1 MAPLCLCAAK
11 NTVMPACHSRVLPSR
26 FTLQRSRL
34 TVPHSVFITPRKPC
48 LATWCSSSSST
59 SSSTSDV
66 SLPSFHAKW
75 VAQPDVHAAID
86 ALMLRYADWDPT
98 VLATVVWMPM
108 ADPQKQPR
116 AVTRFQLGQVLR
128 ATDGW
133 LGNAIAHTDVL
144 TATLAGAAG
153 KADDDDDDDDD
164 DEIPRPTASRREAA
178 VSRVA
183 ARARRK
189 RQRAAALGL
198 GVEEGEPEA
207 GEQGSLLLEKARA
220 LQRDIHVAGL
230 AAVGK
235 RALAARAADSA
246 TTTEATEKD
255 DVDEEWSE
263 TSSGIAYVDAAV
275 DSLRVYLEYSGTPR
289 PIPYFVLQNLEALVI
304 AAHKIASGEA
314 EEDEEEEERVRYA
327 VRRRLEPLSTK
338 PTPKHKSRAKLMRR
352 YHAAK
357 LRKEKARVEWRAQS
371 RDLRHARM
379 VLSRANHELARLRK
393 HLPTEWRV

>member
-1 MAPLCLCAAK
+1 
-11 NTVMPACHSRVLPSR
+11 
-26 FTLQRSRL
+26 
-34 TVPHSVFITPRKPC
+34 
-48 LATWCSSSSST
+48 
-59 SSSTSDV
+59 
-66 SLPSFHAKW
+66 
-75 VAQPDVHAAID
+75 
-86 ALMLRYADWDPT
+86 MLRYADWDPT

-164 DEIPRPTASRREAA
+164 ETPRPTASRREAA

-189 RQRAAALGL
+189 RQRAVALGL

-255 DVDEEWSE
+255 DVDEEWSG

-289 PIPYFVLQNLEALVI
+289 PIPYFALQNLEALVI

>member
-1 MAPLCLCAAK
+1 M
-11 NTVMPACHSRVLPSR
+11 
-26 FTLQRSRL
+26 
-34 TVPHSVFITPRKPC
+34 
-48 LATWCSSSSST
+48 
-59 SSSTSDV
+59 
-66 SLPSFHAKW
+66 
-75 VAQPDVHAAID
+75 
-86 ALMLRYADWDPT
+86 
-98 VLATVVWMPM
+98 
-108 ADPQKQPR
+108 
-116 AVTRFQLGQVLR
+116 
-128 ATDGW
+128 
-133 LGNAIAHTDVL
+133 
-144 TATLAGAAG
+144 
-153 KADDDDDDDDD
+153 
-164 DEIPRPTASRREAA
+164 
-178 VSRVA
+178 
-183 ARARRK
+183 
-189 RQRAAALGL
+189 
-198 GVEEGEPEA
+198 
-207 GEQGSLLLEKARA
+207 LLEKARA

-289 PIPYFVLQNLEALVI
+289 PIPYVALQNLEALVI
-304 AAHKIASGEA
+304 AAHKIVSGEA